1 MSSYLNKQAPP
12 PPPPRVAPSSS
23 TPSSS
28 DSPSTTRTKPSHRHK
43 QSIHYNDAPDLASL
57 TADSEGGGVGVSRS
71 RSKTANRASRVPA
84 LGSIPSASQATST
97 LNAPSTL
104 KDDSLTL
111 PAFNAPPPPPP
122 LPISSIRT
130 GPRSLPY
137 DITQFPTPSLTTKL
151 VLVFI
156 PGNPGLVSYYDSFLS
171 TLQSSL
177 PLEVKETTEI
187 YAVGHL
193 GHSLNAE
200 REGMVKGFKPSQ
212 QATLEEQVES
222 KVEFVDELKV
232 KYGDEVKIMVLG
244 HSIGSWICLQ
254 MLKQRPNLI
263 SSAHLLFPTISSMS
277 LTPNGRKLSPLFS
290 SWSLRPLFYS
300 TSFFSYLPTSII
312 STLVSLLTGQSGPG
326 SSTTTS
332 LVSSPQTV
340 IAAITM
346 ASKEMSTVTS
356 LDRELLRVVGEKC
369 WWYWAEEGKDGWVL
383 EESIREIEETLG
395 NEPEMLRKRERC
407 REGMPHA
414 FVLNQDHS
422 TSLAKKCADWI
433 VKDLESTKNFFSVH
447 TTSTLGLFVFSAKMV
462 EDTPLSTYVYL
473 FLTQVYT
480 LSRSLIQFI
489 TLRIPYYTFAT
500 LSWATTLTF
509 RLTTFKIAIFLFVL
523 SSAAS
528 WAWKVKYL
536 NRYTELREL
545 PGGKIGVSEGF
556 DLHPDLAHDQ
566 HGKDGFHNYLDEFL
580 SAIKVFGYLEKPVF
594 HELARHLQTRRL
606 VAGDTLDLSQ
616 DKSFY
621 IVVDGRVEVYA
632 QNPTSSTTKTSNNP
646 SGATNSRRSKDPLP
660 SGSSFN
666 LHMNGLGRREGGRE
680 DSGEEDQDSDDDD
693 EGEGLEGSGW
703 QLLNCVESGGTL
715 SSLFTILSLFTED
728 VKLRYEEDHH
738 GTGSEER
745 EGEGERNGDVADFD
759 LNDSD
764 RGLLSPG
771 GLKRPGLSAIGRSMT
786 SDTDDADDERGEIGS
801 GGKGWKRK
809 SSFMKFS
816 TSSLKGGGGG
826 SNTEAEDSTI
836 AEEPEE
842 EQEQEDDDDE
852 GKTKTAKAT
861 PSFTKTFSTT
871 PPTTA
876 YPFPPMNRQNSSA
889 SNFARPP
896 PFSHPS
902 SRPKRK
908 RSAPAPHAT
917 SSKQFETT
925 LARATVD
932 TTLAVIPAEAFR
944 RLTKKFP
951 NAAAHIVQVI
961 LTRLQRVTLL
971 TAHKYLG
978 LTREVIRTEE
988 AINDLACYPLPNT
1001 FWEDGGIQ
1009 RLRARFVPETKMGDE
1024 EEDERGDYFGR
1035 ATAGGGG
1042 GGNARRATVGGKGG
1056 VLGSGNGN
1064 GIGGRRKD
1072 RGMPLETPYAG
1083 PRMGEVFWSDELDS
1097 SEHEGIRLKL
1107 RTPSTR
1113 RKGTSTTGGGG
1124 AGTKS
1129 AITRKTGDL
1138 LTMSSV
1144 KSGSTTIG
1152 SPAIQAPRLDRM
1164 TSTRSLGGGAG
1175 GEEEFDLRG
1184 AVMECISKA
1193 IGLVQ
1198 PHVTPSTSVQA
1209 SPSVGPHEYPNTPS
1223 PGMGSRLRSQAAFNS
1238 SFSSLSLLGLQ
1249 GLHDD
1254 ESSVSSLSAS
1264 GMFAGE
1270 LGTGSRN
1277 FASMDLENEVEILYF
1292 PKDSM
1297 LVKEGERNAGLYF
1310 VIEGFLDV
1318 SMPDEGPIGGTGIG
1332 KKPTREEEY
1341 DSPSSK
1347 KPHSKNS
1354 SSSFNP
1360 QSSAFRDAKN
1370 KSVPFSATKGPK
1382 VRTSTP
1388 PAQKKPTKKSIPLF
1402 TVRPGGIAGYLSSL
1416 TGFPSYVDI
1425 IAKTECYVGF
1435 LPAKALERIMDR
1447 KPIVLLTLAK
1457 RLISLLSP
1465 LVLHIDSALD
1475 WMHVSA
1481 GQVIYRPGDEADS
1494 FYIVING
1501 RLRSITERQGGGVEV
1516 QAEYG
1521 QGDSVGEL
1529 DCITASPR
1537 PSTLHA
1543 IRDTELARMPMTLF
1557 NAISVHHPLVT
1568 VQISRIIAS
1577 RLKNQ
1582 LMSQNSLGAS
1592 IPKQMGKAGSS
1603 EGLMGKNNFNLKTVA
1618 IIPTNRH
1625 VPVSEFATKLHQAL
1639 ESIGATTSYL
1649 NQATVMQVL
1658 GRHAFSKMGQLKLA
1672 GWLAE
1677 NEQKYRIVLYVADTA
1692 VSAPWTQ
1699 TCIRQADCIFVVA
1712 DAGAE
1717 PSLGEHEKLLVGM
1730 KTTARKELV
1739 LLHAERFVQPGTTR
1753 LWLRNRPWI
1762 HAHHHVEMVGATPES
1777 HRDVSDPAAV
1787 VALRK
1792 IAARVEYQISKYKK
1806 TNPRPIPQRTPAL
1819 SDFARLARRL
1829 CGRSIGV
1836 VLGGGGARGIS
1847 HIGVLRALSERNI
1860 PVDMIGG
1867 TSIGAFIGGLYAKE
1881 GDLVST
1887 FGRAKRFSGR
1897 MSTLWRILTD
1907 LTYPVVAYTTGHE
1920 FNRGIY
1926 KSFYDTNIEDMWL
1939 PYFCNTTNITHSRM
1953 DVHTSGY
1960 AWRYVRA
1967 SMSLAGLLPPLCD
1980 EGDMLVDGGYVDN
1993 LPVSVMLAQGASS
2006 VFAVDVGSVDDTDP
2020 RNYGESVSGWW
2031 LLIQRWNP
2039 FGNAPNIPSITEI
2052 QARLTYVSSVKTLE
2066 EAKNTPGVLYMR
2078 MPVTQF
2084 GTMEFKRFTEI
2095 LQVGSDFSKGL
2106 LTEWDSKGELPTG
2119 LEGDV
2124 TNQKAQKRGQS
2135 IRRNSI

>member
-1 MSSYLNKQAPP
+1 MVVVQ
-12 PPPPRVAPSSS
+12 
-23 TPSSS
+23 
-28 DSPSTTRTKPSHRHK
+28 D
-43 QSIHYNDAPDLASL
+43 
-57 TADSEGGGVGVSRS
+57 
-71 RSKTANRASRVPA
+71 
-84 LGSIPSASQATST
+84 TS
-97 LNAPSTL
+97 
-104 KDDSLTL
+104 
-111 PAFNAPPPPPP
+111 
-122 LPISSIRT
+122 
-130 GPRSLPY
+130 
-137 DITQFPTPSLTTKL
+137 
-151 VLVFI
+151 
-156 PGNPGLVSYYDSFLS
+156 
-171 TLQSSL
+171 
-177 PLEVKETTEI
+177 
-187 YAVGHL
+187 
-193 GHSLNAE
+193 
-200 REGMVKGFKPSQ
+200 
-212 QATLEEQVES
+212 
-222 KVEFVDELKV
+222 
-232 KYGDEVKIMVLG
+232 
-244 HSIGSWICLQ
+244 
-254 MLKQRPNLI
+254 
-263 SSAHLLFPTISSMS
+263 
-277 LTPNGRKLSPLFS
+277 
-290 SWSLRPLFYS
+290 
-300 TSFFSYLPTSII
+300 
-312 STLVSLLTGQSGPG
+312 
-326 SSTTTS
+326 
-332 LVSSPQTV
+332 VSS
-340 IAAITM
+340 
-346 ASKEMSTVTS
+346 
-356 LDRELLRVVGEKC
+356 
-369 WWYWAEEGKDGWVL
+369 
-383 EESIREIEETLG
+383 
-395 NEPEMLRKRERC
+395 
-407 REGMPHA
+407 
-414 FVLNQDHS
+414 
-422 TSLAKKCADWI
+422 
-433 VKDLESTKNFFSVH
+433 
-447 TTSTLGLFVFSAKMV
+447 
-462 EDTPLSTYVYL
+462 YVYL
-473 FLTQVYT
+473 VLTHLYT
-480 LSRSLIQFI
+480 LSRSLIQFV

-509 RLTTFKIAIFLFVL
+509 RLTTFKILVFLLIV

-545 PGGKIGVSEGF
+545 PGGKIRDSEGF
-556 DLHPDLAHDQ
+556 DLHPDLANDTNHNN
-566 HGKDGFHNYLDEFL
+566 GFHNYLDEFL

-606 VAGDTLDLSQ
+606 VAGDTLDLSK

-621 IVVDGRVEVYA
+621 IVVDGRVEVFA
-632 QNPTSSTTKTSNNP
+632 QNPSSPQTHKSNP
-646 SGATNSRRSKDPLP
+646 PHTP
-660 SGSSFN
+660 FN
-666 LHMNGLGRREGGRE
+666 LNLNGFEGGTE
-680 DSGEEDQDSDDDD
+680 PETGDEGNIDD
-693 EGEGLEGSGW
+693 EEGLEGAGW

-715 SSLFTILSLFTED
+715 SSLFTILSLFTEE
-728 VKLRYEEDHH
+728 VKLRYEEDD
-738 GTGSEER
+738 GDR
-745 EGEGERNGDVADFD
+745 EASDVRGPNGDVADFD
-759 LNDSD
+759 LDSD
-764 RGLLSPG
+764 GIPTPF
-771 GLKRPGLSAIGRSMT
+771 KRPGLSGGGGRKKMSRDSGDST
-786 SDTDDADDERGEIGS
+786 EDADDERGEIGA
-801 GGKGWKRK
+801 GGKGRAAND
-809 SSFMKFS
+809 
-816 TSSLKGGGGG
+816 T
-826 SNTEAEDSTI
+826 TRI
-836 AEEPEE
+836 VEEPEE
-842 EQEQEDDDDE
+842 EDADEQEE
-852 GKTKTAKAT
+852 SNTAKAT
-861 PSFTKTFSTT
+861 PSFAKATASVTS
-871 PPTTA
+871 PA
-876 YPFPPMNRQNSSA
+876 YPFPTMQRKFSKEQRPSPFTAQSS
-889 SNFARPP
+889 
-896 PFSHPS
+896 S
-902 SRPKRK
+902 SRHGGGGGGGDVPRKK
-908 RSAPAPHAT
+908 RSTPAPAAT
-917 SSKQFETT
+917 SAKQFETT

-988 AINDLACYPLPNT
+988 AINDLACYPLPNS
-1001 FWEDGGIQ
+1001 FWENGGIQ
-1009 RLRARFVPETKMGDE
+1009 RLRARFVPETVLGGDE
-1024 EEDERGDYFGR
+1024 EEMEDYFGQ
-1035 ATAGGGG
+1035 AGESS
-1042 GGNARRATVGGKGG
+1042 T
-1056 VLGSGNGN
+1056 GSGNKRS
-1064 GIGGRRKD
+1064 GGRHMSNLGEHGHGSGSRRRD

-1097 SEHEGIRLKL
+1097 SEHEGIRLKM
-1107 RTPSTR
+1107 RTPGVR
-1113 RKGTSTTGGGG
+1113 RSLGSSNAGGTQAKSGG
-1124 AGTKS
+1124 
-1129 AITRKTGDL
+1129 ITRKTGDL

-1144 KSGSTTIG
+1144 KGQGSTPVGAPVPQT
-1152 SPAIQAPRLDRM
+1152 PRLERM
-1164 TSTRSLGGGAG
+1164 RSGTRAITGD
-1175 GEEEFDLRG
+1175 EEFDLRG

-1209 SPSVGPHEYPNTPS
+1209 SPSVGPHEYSSS
-1223 PGMGSRLRSQAAFNS
+1223 PGIGSRLRTQAAFNS

-1254 ESSVSSLSAS
+1254 DSSVSSLSAS
-1264 GMFAGE
+1264 GMFLGE
-1270 LGTGSRN
+1270 SGAGSRN

-1318 SMPDEGPIGGTGIG
+1318 SMPDEGPIGGSGFNKQPRTHQTSNSDDHTTSRSTAGQ
-1332 KKPTREEEY
+1332 KKTF
-1341 DSPSSK
+1341 SK
-1347 KPHSKNS
+1347 PG
-1354 SSSFNP
+1354 
-1360 QSSAFRDAKN
+1360 FRDAKN
-1370 KSVPFSATKGPK
+1370 KSVPFSSTNGSKTTTGPA
-1382 VRTSTP
+1382 P
-1388 PAQKKPTKKSIPLF
+1388 PQKKKSIPLF

-1425 IAKTECYVGF
+1425 TAKTECYVGF

-1501 RLRSITERQGGGVEV
+1501 RLRSITERQGGGVDV

-1577 RLKNQ
+1577 RLRSQ
-1582 LMSQNSLGAS
+1582 VMSQNGLGAS
-1592 IPKQMGKAGSS
+1592 LPRELGRAGAS

-1639 ESIGATTSYL
+1639 ESIGAPTSYL

-1658 GRHAFSKMGQLKLA
+1658 GRHAFSRMGQLKLA

-1717 PSLGEHEKLLVGM
+1717 PTIGEHEKLLVGM

-1753 LWLRNRPWI
+1753 PWLRNRPWI
-1762 HAHHHVEMVGATPES
+1762 HAHHHVEMIGATPEQ
-1777 HRDVSDPAAV
+1777 HRDVTDPAAV

-1792 IAARVEYQISKYKK
+1792 IAARVEFQISKYKK
-1806 TNPRPIPQRTPAL
+1806 TNPRPIPQRTPAS

-1847 HIGVLRALSERNI
+1847 HIGVLRALSERSI

-1887 FGRAKRFSGR
+1887 FGRTKRFSGR

-1939 PYFCNTTNITHSRM
+1939 PFFCNTTNITHSRM

-2031 LLIQRWNP
+2031 LLVQRWNP
-2039 FGNAPNIPSITEI
+2039 FGSAPNIPSITEI

-2095 LQVGSDFSKGL
+2095 LQVGSEFSKGL
-2106 LTEWDSKGELPTG
+2106 LTDWDSKGELPTG
-2119 LEGDV
+2119 LEGDI

>member
-1 MSSYLNKQAPP
+1 M
-12 PPPPRVAPSSS
+12 
-23 TPSSS
+23 
-28 DSPSTTRTKPSHRHK
+28 
-43 QSIHYNDAPDLASL
+43 
-57 TADSEGGGVGVSRS
+57 ADE
-71 RSKTANRASRVPA
+71 
-84 LGSIPSASQATST
+84 
-97 LNAPSTL
+97 
-104 KDDSLTL
+104 
-111 PAFNAPPPPPP
+111 
-122 LPISSIRT
+122 
-130 GPRSLPY
+130 
-137 DITQFPTPSLTTKL
+137 PSLSAL
-151 VLVFI
+151 LY
-156 PGNPGLVSYYDSFLS
+156 LLLS
-171 TLQSSL
+171 
-177 PLEVKETTEI
+177 
-187 YAVGHL
+187 HL
-193 GHSLNAE
+193 
-200 REGMVKGFKPSQ
+200 
-212 QATLEEQVES
+212 
-222 KVEFVDELKV
+222 
-232 KYGDEVKIMVLG
+232 
-244 HSIGSWICLQ
+244 
-254 MLKQRPNLI
+254 
-263 SSAHLLFPTISSMS
+263 
-277 LTPNGRKLSPLFS
+277 
-290 SWSLRPLFYS
+290 YS
-300 TSFFSYLPTSII
+300 
-312 STLVSLLTGQSGPG
+312 
-326 SSTTTS
+326 
-332 LVSSPQTV
+332 
-340 IAAITM
+340 
-346 ASKEMSTVTS
+346 
-356 LDRELLRVVGEKC
+356 
-369 WWYWAEEGKDGWVL
+369 
-383 EESIREIEETLG
+383 
-395 NEPEMLRKRERC
+395 
-407 REGMPHA
+407 
-414 FVLNQDHS
+414 
-422 TSLAKKCADWI
+422 
-433 VKDLESTKNFFSVH
+433 
-447 TTSTLGLFVFSAKMV
+447 
-462 EDTPLSTYVYL
+462 
-473 FLTQVYT
+473 
-480 LSRSLIQFI
+480 LSRSVISI
-489 TLRIPYYTFAT
+489 VTLKIPYYTFQT
-500 LSWATTLTF
+500 LHWGATLTF
-509 RLTTFKIAIFLFVL
+509 QLNTFKVAVFLFVL
-523 SSAAS
+523 SSIAS
-528 WAWKVKYL
+528 YAWKVKYL

-545 PGGKIGVSEGF
+545 PGGKIGTSEGF
-556 DLHPDLAHDQ
+556 DLHPDLANDQ
-566 HGKDGFHNYLDEFL
+566 ASNNGFHNYLDEFL

-606 VAGDTLDLSQ
+606 VAGDTLDLSK

-632 QNPTSSTTKTSNNP
+632 QNPSNSNPTNSATPHPAQLHVPASHGSSTP
-646 SGATNSRRSKDPLP
+646 
-660 SGSSFN
+660 FN
-666 LHMNGLGRREGGRE
+666 LHPLDGMMNGSGG
-680 DSGEEDQDSDDDD
+680 DAGASDSDDD
-693 EGEGLEGSGW
+693 EGLEGAGW

-728 VKLRYEEDHH
+728 VKLRYEED
-738 GTGSEER
+738 ENRER
-745 EGEGERNGDVADFD
+745 ERDGDVAAFD
-759 LNDSD
+759 LDVDSD
-764 RGLLSPG
+764 APPVGLRKASYG
-771 GLKRPGLSAIGRSMT
+771 GGGGAKRKGAGGIGGET
-786 SDTDDADDERGEIGS
+786 EDADDERGEIGS
-801 GGKGWKRK
+801 GGKGGKKARE
-809 SSFMKFS
+809 FS
-816 TSSLKGGGGG
+816 IGGAGD
-826 SNTEAEDSTI
+826 STDSTI
-836 AEEPEE
+836 PEE
-842 EQEQEDDDDE
+842 REEDEEE
-852 GKTKTAKAT
+852 GGDRSRTAGTTPHFAHAISAT
-861 PSFTKTFSTT
+861 PS
-871 PPTTA
+871 A
-876 YPFPPMNRQNSSA
+876 YPFPPMEQRPSSSA
-889 SNFARPP
+889 SDFGRRP
-896 PFSHPS
+896 SVQHAHS
-902 SRPKRK
+902 SRRHVPHPRKK
-908 RSAPAPHAT
+908 RSAPAPAAT
-917 SSKQFETT
+917 SAKQFETT

-978 LTREVIRTEE
+978 LTREVIRTEQ

-1001 FWEDGGIQ
+1001 FWENGGIQ
-1009 RLRARFVPETKMGDE
+1009 RLRARFVPETKLGE
-1024 EEDERGDYFGR
+1024 EEELEEDYFGK
-1035 ATAGGGG
+1035 AA
-1042 GGNARRATVGGKGG
+1042 NARRNGGDTRGSQGGKGK
-1056 VLGSGNGN
+1056 LGSLGSAA
-1064 GIGGRRKD
+1064 RKRD
-1072 RGMPLETPYAG
+1072 RGLPLETPYAG
-1083 PRMGEVFWSDELDS
+1083 PRMGEVFWSDELES
-1097 SEHEGIRLKL
+1097 SEHEGVRL
-1107 RTPSTR
+1107 RYRAPGSGGTAVTPGTTR
-1113 RKGTSTTGGGG
+1113 RRSLGASTPAGG
-1124 AGTKS
+1124 AKS
-1129 AITRKTGDL
+1129 GITRKAGDL
-1138 LTMSSV
+1138 LTMSSMT
-1144 KSGSTTIG
+1144 GPT
-1152 SPAIQAPRLDRM
+1152 PAAQPPSLERL
-1164 TSTRSLGGGAG
+1164 RSARSVGLG
-1175 GEEEFDLRG
+1175 EDEFDLRG

-1198 PHVTPSTSVQA
+1198 PHVTPSPSVQA
-1209 SPSVGPHEYPNTPS
+1209 SPSVGPHDFSGSPS
-1223 PGMGSRLRSQAAFNS
+1223 PTINSRLRSQAAFNS

-1264 GMFAGE
+1264 GMFAG
-1270 LGTGSRN
+1270 GSGQGAHN

-1292 PKDSM
+1292 PKDTM
-1297 LVKEGERNAGLYF
+1297 LVKEGEKNAGLYF

-1318 SMPDEGPIGGTGIG
+1318 SMPDAGPVGGSGIG
-1332 KKPTREEEY
+1332 RSAPAKDDSSLDSDSTPPSTAKGSNGTKKPST
-1341 DSPSSK
+1341 SKPPSLNQSA
-1347 KPHSKNS
+1347 
-1354 SSSFNP
+1354 SFR
-1360 QSSAFRDAKN
+1360 SAKN

-1382 VRTSTP
+1382 SASSRHAPSHTN
-1388 PAQKKPTKKSIPLF
+1388 AQKKPRKSIPLF

-1425 IAKTECYVGF
+1425 TAKTECYVGF

-1501 RLRSITERQGGGVEV
+1501 RLRSITDRQGGGVDV

-1577 RLKNQ
+1577 RLR
-1582 LMSQNSLGAS
+1582 SQVMGQTGLGAS
-1592 IPKQMGKAGSS
+1592 LPKEMGRAGLK

-1625 VPVSEFATKLHQAL
+1625 VPVSDFATKLHQAL
-1639 ESIGATTSYL
+1639 ESIGAPTSYL

-1658 GRHAFSKMGQLKLA
+1658 GRHAFSRMGQLKLA

-1717 PSLGEHEKLLVGM
+1717 PTLGEHEKLLVGM

-1753 LWLRNRPWI
+1753 PWLRNRPWI
-1762 HAHHHVEMVGATPES
+1762 HAHHHVEMIGATPEH
-1777 HRDVSDPAAV
+1777 HRGVDDPAAV
-1787 VALRK
+1787 IALRK
-1792 IAARVEYQISKYKK
+1792 IAARVELQISKYKK
-1806 TNPRPIPQRTPAL
+1806 THPRPVPQRTPAL

-1847 HIGVLRALSERNI
+1847 HIGVLRALGERKI

-1867 TSIGAFIGGLYAKE
+1867 TSIGSFIGGLYAKE

-1907 LTYPVVAYTTGHE
+1907 VTYPVVAYTTGHE

-1939 PYFCNTTNITHSRM
+1939 PFFCNTTNITHSRM

-2039 FGNAPNIPSITEI
+2039 FGKAPNIPSITEI

-2066 EAKNTPGVLYMR
+2066 EAKRTPGVLYMR

-2095 LQVGSDFSKGL
+2095 LDVGSDFAKGL
-2106 LTEWDSKGELPTG
+2106 LSEWDAKGELPTG

-2124 TNQKAQKRGQS
+2124 KNQKIEKRGQS